1 VNLELNLSKNFQQKF
16 KSLINDLTFGKGLA
30 TTNKKGNV
38 RYSRDGKHIM
48 HDGPLL
54 AFNPERA
61 MKDVTDG
68 IRDLF
73 KKVPKVM
80 PDETTNLFSKPHM
93 WASRIFNPI
102 GHLIADT
109 NQKNLA
115 GVAQGSPISPI
126 LSLTAMD
133 V

>member
-1 VNLELNLSKNFQQKF
+1 VNLELNLSKNFQNKF
-16 KSLINDLTFGKGLA
+16 SNLINDLTFGKGLA
-30 TTNKKGNV
+30 TTRNKGNV

-54 AFNPERA
+54 TFNPERA